1 MLFENP
7 PPWLRAIFLKA
18 GGGDWNLM
26 QRYVQN
32 NNAPLPALKKKAE
45 VLIN

>member
-1 MLFENP
+1 MLFEYP
-7 PPWLRAIFLKA
+7 PTWLRAIFFNA
-18 GGGDWNLM
+18 EGGDWNLM